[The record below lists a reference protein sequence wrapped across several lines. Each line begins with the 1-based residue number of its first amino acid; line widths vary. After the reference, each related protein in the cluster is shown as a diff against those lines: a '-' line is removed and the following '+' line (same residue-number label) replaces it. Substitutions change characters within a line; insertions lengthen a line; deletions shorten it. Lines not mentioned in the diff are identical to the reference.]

1 MPKTKLKL
9 SRKLGSVGRLFSII
23 PDTTAI
29 INKTIDNS
37 RPIIEKHMDQRHEKQ
52 MSLIKIDNV
61 LNLPL
66 EEAKEHLERQGFV
79 VSAILAKPS
88 KKLAQVHL
96 NEVVQ
101 MIPKSGKHL
110 KGSLVKLY
118 YVDLDV
124 INASQ
129 ELIDEETRRIVER
142 NQTIADSFESVKNVI
157 PFRHKKSNESN
168 DSLLFLIVCL
178 LVFLASLRRKHDIS
192 IKDS

>member
-61 LNLPL
+61 VNLPL

-142 NQTIADSFESVKNVI
+142 NQTISDSFESVKNVI
-157 PFRHKKSNESN
+157 PFRHKK
-168 DSLLFLIVCL
+168 
-178 LVFLASLRRKHDIS
+178 K
-192 IKDS
+192 

>member
-61 LNLPL
+61 VNLPL

-79 VSAILAKPS
+79 VSTILAKPS

-96 NEVVQ
+96 NEVVH

-157 PFRHKKSNESN
+157 PFRHKK
-168 DSLLFLIVCL
+168 
-178 LVFLASLRRKHDIS
+178 K
-192 IKDS
+192 

>member
-61 LNLPL
+61 VNLPL

-96 NEVVQ
+96 NEVVH

-157 PFRHKKSNESN
+157 PFRHKK
-168 DSLLFLIVCL
+168 
-178 LVFLASLRRKHDIS
+178 K
-192 IKDS
+192 

>member
-9 SRKLGSVGRLFSII
+9 SRKLGPIGRLFSII

-61 LNLPL
+61 VNLPL

-88 KKLAQVHL
+88 KKLAQVRL

-101 MIPKSGKHL
+101 MFPKSGKHL
-110 KGSLVKLY
+110 KGSLIKLY

-157 PFRHKKSNESN
+157 PFRHQKK
-168 DSLLFLIVCL
+168 
-178 LVFLASLRRKHDIS
+178 
-192 IKDS
+192 